1 MQFAAVPAVIAAAE
15 MSRKRAV
22 DEMSDNAA
30 VVTGSLGIQYARLTN
45 LEARVLAEVDAG
57 KTLDPDGWLMKSYM
71 TAQNAVDGLE
81 KGRQLIFDQM
91 YGGRSRCN
99 Y

>member
-1 MQFAAVPAVIAAAE
+1 
-15 MSRKRAV
+15 
-22 DEMSDNAA
+22 MSDNAA